1 MRKAIR
7 LLMPNEAGAGKRVV
21 DAVVAAEGKVERSR
35 IKLLARDTAV
45 REIIVSCDRE
55 SGILSVLRSLEA
67 LDGISVVGVDHVDT
81 PERR

>member
-1 MRKAIR
+1 
-7 LLMPNEAGAGKRVV
+7 MPNEAGAGKRVV